1 MEKYYI
7 PTTKVSFRV
16 QDIKMDV
23 DDIVIAGEHY
33 TRLSSKPK
41 GRSIKR
47 TLLSAT
53 NSEDRIIVYK

>member
-1 MEKYYI
+1 M

-16 QDIKMDV
+16 QDIKMDI

-53 NSEDRIIVYK
+53 NSEDRIIIYK